1 MTMFE
6 NAAMPEPLATVRL
19 CHDNLLREI
28 NRLVRRKAE
37 DLLMK
42 DPTRMLYLE
51 MNINT
56 FLAGPRYVVLVGAR
70 HICDKSYAI
79 TVTVLSF
86 VKEEGDDDV

>member
-1 MTMFE
+1 MTMRE
-6 NAAMPEPLATVRL
+6 NVAMPEPLATMRL

-28 NRLVRRKAE
+28 NRLVQRKAE

-79 TVTVLSF
+79 TVTVRPF
-86 VKEEGDDDV
+86 VEEEGDDDV

>member
-28 NRLVRRKAE
+28 NRLVQRKAE

-56 FLAGPRYVVLVGAR
+56 FLAGPRYVILVGAR
-70 HICDKSYAI
+70 HICDKRYAI